1 MNSIG
6 GYFELELPHR
16 EEYHKNAIRLNTGR
30 NAFEYVLRAKAYQK
44 AYLPYYTCDV
54 MLQPIQKL
62 NIEFEF
68 YSIDEFFQPIFDFT
82 IIKDDEVFVYNNYFG
97 ICDNQVNK
105 VAAKCKNLIVDNSQA
120 FYSLPLPGVD
130 TFYSP
135 RKFFGIPDGAYL
147 YTDTL
152 LDESFETDISYQRFE
167 HLLGRADRSAE
178 EFYTVFRKNEEEFS
192 NQPIKHMSRLTQK
205 LLSGIDYD
213 TIAAIRRQN
222 FDILHSHLKHS
233 NQLKAD
239 LEIEAVPMTYPLLVS
254 DGGQLREKLIQNRIY
269 VATYWPNVLKWC
281 DEKLLENKLTKEI
294 VFLPIDQRYD
304 EVEMKSIIEVIEN
317 V

>member
-1 MNSIG
+1 M
-6 GYFELELPHR
+6 LE
-16 EEYHKNAIRLNTGR
+16 
-30 NAFEYVLRAKAYQK
+30 
-44 AYLPYYTCDV
+44 
-54 MLQPIQKL
+54 PIQKL
-62 NIEFEF
+62 KIRYEF
-68 YSIDEFFQPIFDFT
+68 YSIDELFQPKFDFAR
-82 IIKDDEVFVYNNYFG
+82 IRDDEVFVYNNYFG
-97 ICDNQVNK
+97 ICDEQVNK

-167 HLLGRADRSAE
+167 HLLGRADKGAE
-178 EFYTVFRKNEEEFS
+178 EFYTVFKNNDEALN
-192 NQPIKHMSRLTQK
+192 NQPIKQMSKLTQK

-222 FDILHSHLKHS
+222 FDILHSHLKEI
-233 NQLKAD
+233 NKLKVN
-239 LEIEAVPMTYPLLVS
+239 IELGAVPMTYPLMVS
-254 DGGQLREKLIQNRIY
+254 DGEQLKQKLIQNK
-269 VATYWPNVLKWC
+269 VFLATYWPNILKWC

>member
-44 AYLPYYTCDV
+44 VYLPYYTCDV

-62 NIEFEF
+62 NIQFEF

-97 ICDNQVNK
+97 ICDNQVNA

>member
-1 MNSIG
+1 M
-6 GYFELELPHR
+6 LE
-16 EEYHKNAIRLNTGR
+16 
-30 NAFEYVLRAKAYQK
+30 
-44 AYLPYYTCDV
+44 
-54 MLQPIQKL
+54 PIQKL
-62 NIEFEF
+62 KIRYEF
-68 YSIDEFFQPIFDFT
+68 YSIDEFFQPIFDFS

-97 ICDNQVNK
+97 ICDNQVNA

-152 LDESFETDISYQRFE
+152 LDESFETDISYRRFE
-167 HLLGRADRSAE
+167 HLLGRADKGAK
-178 EFYTVFRKNEEEFS
+178 EFYTVFRKNEEELS

-222 FDILHSHLKHS
+222 FNILHSHLKHS